1 MKKKSNKVYAYI
13 LDKNVVSLLK
23 NAFKRLSALEE
34 TTSSMNNEVGG
45 LTVALK
51 KMCDIMAKGFKLYDE
66 VYDKKEEQKK
76 KLLD

>member
-1 MKKKSNKVYAYI
+1 MKKKANKTYAYI

-34 TTSSMNNEVGG
+34 TTSSMNNEVDSQT
-45 LTVALK
+45 LALK
-51 KMCDIMAKGFKLYDE
+51 KMCDIMTKGFKIYDE
-66 VYDKKEEQKK
+66 AYDKKEEQKK